1 MSKKTHF
8 SILKTHIFSLP
19 LHPIS
24 NTRKHMLDLSQIFPI
39 NYPDVPTHEDIEFMF
54 KEILNHSDS
63 VNQVVREIEKETCP
77 YYKEALIHC
86 LAAKLDYWYENQK
99 SIAGIDHGDCWIP
112 YWEQPQDKIR
122 QLVNRYQA
130 EQKQFTYNPLQTSPL
145 VAADCPDLSAI
156 PLSQPSTPTVT
167 CYASAGDPADSS
179 GSSQDVDCELKLSD
193 KVVDVV
199 VKKLPTGNQSTE
211 TSLQSLVQ
219 SLRKVMTEVTALRNA
234 NTYQNITINM
244 PVYVVQS
251 GNVGTFVG
259 DVGTFVGQ
267 AENINLK

>member
-1 MSKKTHF
+1 
-8 SILKTHIFSLP
+8 
-19 LHPIS
+19 
-24 NTRKHMLDLSQIFPI
+24 MLDLSQIFPI

-156 PLSQPSTPTVT
+156 PLSQTNSIPSKLK
-167 CYASAGDPADSS
+167 SAIQQVAKELAAIKIPPAA
-179 GSSQDVDCELKLSD
+179 QPIVI
-193 KVVDVV
+193 
-199 VKKLPTGNQSTE
+199 
-211 TSLQSLVQ
+211 
-219 SLRKVMTEVTALRNA
+219 
-234 NTYQNITINM
+234 QNMPITIHC
-244 PVYVVQS
+244 YL
-251 GNVGTFVG
+251 G
-259 DVGTFVGQ
+259 DIGQ
-267 AENINLK
+267 VAETIKEQTIKQ

>member
-1 MSKKTHF
+1 
-8 SILKTHIFSLP
+8 
-19 LHPIS
+19 
-24 NTRKHMLDLSQIFPI
+24 MLDLSQIFPI

-63 VNQVVREIEKETCP
+63 VNQVVREIEKESCP
-77 YYKEALIHC
+77 YYKEALIRR
-86 LAAKLDYWYENQK
+86 LADDLDYWYENQK

-112 YWEQPQDKIR
+112 YWQEPKDKIR
-122 QLVNRYQA
+122 QLINRYQT
-130 EQKQFTYNPLQTSPL
+130 EQKHFTYKPLQTSP
-145 VAADCPDLSAI
+145 VVPSDCPDLSAI
-156 PLSQPSTPTVT
+156 PLSKPSIPATTHATP
-167 CYASAGDPADSS
+167 D
-179 GSSQDVDCELKLSD
+179 GSVPVDF
-193 KVVDVV
+193 
-199 VKKLPTGNQSTE
+199 PTGNQSPE

-219 SLRKVMTEVTALRNA
+219 SLRKVITEVAAIRNA